1 MATSNSL
8 DRLLDAAN
16 KAIVLGVGGGGD
28 VLGALATARLCESFA
43 CEWVLGGTLW
53 ERLPTDPEP
62 GPRSL
67 DELTDAQR
75 LSGTVALASAT
86 TGTLTGVVFSEVH
99 LARLLGRETL
109 LVDILH
115 GPGALAEGIAD
126 AADQLGADLVI
137 FVDVGGDMLA
147 DGTEPGLASPLCD
160 ALTLAAAAKLQRKL
174 PTVAA
179 VLGPGCDGEL
189 TPDEV
194 LGHVAEVARAG
205 GWLGA
210 WGLTPAVT
218 EELERLAV
226 ELPTEVSEQPLRCA
240 RGEVGTNRIRQGR
253 RTVPLSPVGALTF
266 YLDPRITVQ
275 TTARLAQAVSDA
287 SSLEDANERLHKL
300 GVKTEFD
307 WERQHTET

>member
-1 MATSNSL
+1 MANNSL
-8 DRLLDAAN
+8 DRLLDASG

-43 CEWVLGGTLW
+43 CDWVLGGTLW

-67 DELTDAQR
+67 DELTNAR
-75 LSGTVALASAT
+75 LLNGTVALASAA

-99 LARLLGRETL
+99 LARLLGCDTL

-115 GPGALAEGIAD
+115 GPGALANGIAD
-126 AADQLGADLVI
+126 AADQLGANLAI

-160 ALTLAAAAKLQRKL
+160 ALMLAAAAKLQQEM
-174 PTVAA
+174 PTIAA

-189 TPDEV
+189 TPEEV
-194 LGHVAEVARAG
+194 LERVGAVARVG
-205 GWLGA
+205 GWLGT

-218 EELERLAV
+218 EELGRLAV

-240 RGEVGTNRIRQGR
+240 RGELGLIHIRQGR
-253 RTVPLSPVGALTF
+253 RTVPLSPIGALTF
-266 YLDPRITVQ
+266 YLDPQAAIEA
-275 TTARLAQAVSDA
+275 TARLAQGVSDA
-287 SSLEDANERLHKL
+287 SSLEDANERLHEL
-300 GVKTEFD
+300 GVKTELD
-307 WERQHTET
+307 WERRHTET